1 MSGHYSM
8 KWDIW
13 QHKGGSSKGWGD
25 EWRGGVW
32 GWAVMVPFWLQIRLT
47 GRLFSDRPLNG
58 DTLWRYMVGNWK
70 AIRDLSLF
78 IQLAHLKKP
87 LCNVNGVS
95 LSLSCVHLT
104 SSSPRSMLSSTRLPH
119 LSSNATEHS
128 KGKVKSSHMDSHGSE
143 CKVEFILFLIRTYT
157 GFLFALHK
165 GGKKKKGSHPL
176 DHPLQSECKHFQLI
190 IQLLLSN
197 KMLIIPSTVFWHF
210 HDISHFCFLT
220 NNLIKSLENVQ
231 CYCGSK
237 MEQ

>member
-13 QHKGGSSKGWGD
+13 QHKGGKSKGWGD

-32 GWAVMVPFWLQIRLT
+32 GWAVMVPFWLQIRLKD
-47 GRLFSDRPLNG
+47 RLFSDRPLNG

-70 AIRDLSLF
+70 AIRDFSLF

-95 LSLSCVHLT
+95 LSLSCVHFT
-104 SSSPRSMLSSTRLPH
+104 SSSHRSMLSSTRLPH

-143 CKVEFILFLIRTYT
+143 CKVKFILFLIRTYT

-165 GGKKKKGSHPL
+165 GGKKKKVLIP
-176 DHPLQSECKHFQLI
+176 LI
-190 IQLLLSN
+190 IHYNLNVNIFSLLSN
-197 KMLIIPSTVFWHF
+197 YYFPTK
-210 HDISHFCFLT
+210 C
-220 NNLIKSLENVQ
+220 
-231 CYCGSK
+231 
-237 MEQ
+237 

>member
-13 QHKGGSSKGWGD
+13 QHKGGKSKGWGD

-32 GWAVMVPFWLQIRLT
+32 GWAVMVPFWLQIRLKD
-47 GRLFSDRPLNG
+47 RLFSDRPLNG

-87 LCNVNGVS
+87 PCNVNGVS

-165 GGKKKKGSHPL
+165 GGKKKKKVLIP
-176 DHPLQSECKHFQLI
+176 LI
-190 IQLLLSN
+190 IHYNLKVNIFSLLSN
-197 KMLIIPSTVFWHF
+197 YYFPTKNANHPLH
-210 HDISHFCFLT
+210 CFLAFSWYFT
-220 NNLIKSLENVQ
+220 FLFFDK
-231 CYCGSK
+231 
-237 MEQ
+237 

>member
-165 GGKKKKGSHPL
+165 GGKKKKVLIP
-176 DHPLQSECKHFQLI
+176 LI
-190 IQLLLSN
+190 IHYNLNVNIFSLLSN
-197 KMLIIPSTVFWHF
+197 YYFPTK
-210 HDISHFCFLT
+210 C
-220 NNLIKSLENVQ
+220 
-231 CYCGSK
+231 
-237 MEQ
+237 

>member
-1 MSGHYSM
+1 
-8 KWDIW
+8 
-13 QHKGGSSKGWGD
+13 
-25 EWRGGVW
+25 
-32 GWAVMVPFWLQIRLT
+32 MVPFWLQIRLT

-87 LCNVNGVS
+87 PCNVNGVS

-176 DHPLQSECKHFQLI
+176 DHPLQSESKHFQFI

-197 KMLIIPSTVFWHF
+197 KKCQSSPPLFFGIFMIFHIFVFWQ
-210 HDISHFCFLT
+210 IT
-220 NNLIKSLENVQ
+220 
-231 CYCGSK
+231 
-237 MEQ
+237 